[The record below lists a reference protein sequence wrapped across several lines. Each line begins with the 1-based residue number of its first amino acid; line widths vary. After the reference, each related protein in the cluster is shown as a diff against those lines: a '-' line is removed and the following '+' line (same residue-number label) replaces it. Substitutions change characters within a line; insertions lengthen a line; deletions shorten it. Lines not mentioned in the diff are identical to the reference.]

1 MNYLLFQNW
10 FDYSEKTIIR
20 TLALLVRLF
29 LINCE
34 RFFYDLLIECPFKLI
49 LWRAIWLTC
58 WRSQRGYLIN
68 SFTGFCIVIQIA
80 LRFVIIAHCKR
91 AESLQ
96 QTRIFHES
104 MREAGQDNS
113 LDLWPLWSSHNLRV
127 QQPHYRIIRYDWH
140 NAHFISCL
148 LSPFLRRYFIARYL
162 R

>member
-1 MNYLLFQNW
+1 MDFFYVLIIQKRRTFHLLKLCSSLIATDF
-10 FDYSEKTIIR
+10 FLR
-20 TLALLVRLF
+20 
-29 LINCE
+29 LIN
-34 RFFYDLLIECPFKLI
+34 RMSIQINFVK
-49 LWRAIWLTC
+49 
-58 WRSQRGYLIN
+58 RSNMIDMLNIKNWTRGYLIN
-68 SFTGFCIVIQIA
+68 SFTGLCIVIQVA

-140 NAHFISCL
+140 NAYFISCL
-148 LSPFLRRYFIARYL
+148 LSPFLRRYFIAYYSR
-162 R
+162 